1 MNLNVVALITTACLT
16 AALGLV
22 AFLRAPDR
30 PVNRIFGV
38 HAFAVTLWVV
48 VTCSIERTHDIGHLT
63 ALLRLVHMTSTFAMA
78 TFVDFMWVFPN
89 RLTFPP
95 RRMRTVNYIAGVF
108 FFLVAAHPA
117 LIRNV
122 TLSDRGL
129 MNVQFGWPLA
139 LFALYGVGM
148 VTYVNVLL
156 WRKLR
161 VLQGV
166 ARVQTIYVLASTLA
180 AELIIFTTNAVLPIV
195 TGRTD
200 YSRWGVVGYQLIIIA
215 IAISI
220 AKYRLWEVGGIGRR
234 LAATS
239 LATATLA
246 IPVVGVVI
254 FFGGALGLDRPVDA
268 HRAIVTGLIGLVL
281 GLAFPPLCKM
291 YSDLVSRSAE
301 EEQARIGQLFNAL
314 GAAAV
319 HTTVGG
325 AVLQPMLEETREFF
339 GAGFVEAYLHGT
351 AKGFYNGGL
360 AKAPDW
366 RRETSLYEPLP
377 PEVVATFDAEH
388 LSEPL
393 ETSLLSRFGSVE
405 RSTQILAAMHDVDAS
420 VVMPLRWHD
429 ETIGLLLLGPKL
441 SRGIY
446 GSLDIEV
453 LGSVAAHAAIAL
465 KNTELRAQILA
476 EKERTEKVLAQM
488 ESGVVALDASKTI
501 RLVNTAACSLLGRD
515 EHELLGAGAD
525 VLPRSLLEPL
535 QRALDAGTLVSG
547 ERAYL
552 ALRGPRV
559 ACSTFLLR
567 GPEGGCEGA
576 GVVFR
581 DLRTE
586 DALQRSE
593 REKER
598 LQFIRAVSAGMAHE
612 IRNPL
617 VAIRTFAELAPSR
630 LDDPEFRDSFIQVAQ
645 SEIGRLEDL
654 VSHFMTLAKP
664 PRVVSE
670 PIDLRRLA
678 DGVAQ
683 AVSARAHAQGIRVR
697 IDIPDDIP
705 SPHGDEPRL
714 YQALM
719 NLLLNALDAAPDGG
733 RVSVRATLER
743 GSVELGKLVALSVW
757 NSGSYIAPE
766 ERERVFEPFFTSK
779 ATGTGLGLAICHTIV
794 DEHGGTMT
802 IESDPDTGTAFVIR
816 LAVAESPQMA
826 MVNAT

>member
-1 MNLNVVALITTACLT
+1 MNLNVAALITTACLT
-16 AALGLV
+16 AGLGLV

-30 PVNRIFGV
+30 PVNRLFGV
-38 HAFAVTLWVV
+38 HAFAVTLWVI
-48 VTCSIERTHDIGHLT
+48 VTCLIERTDDIGHLT
-63 ALLRLVHMTSTFAMA
+63 SLLRLVHMASTLAMA
-78 TFVDFMWVFPN
+78 TFIDFMWVFPN
-89 RLTFPP
+89 RLTLPPP
-95 RRMRTVNYIAGVF
+95 RLRTVNYVAGAF

-117 LIRNV
+117 LVRQV
-122 TLSDRGL
+122 SMGEHGLS
-129 MNVQFGWPLA
+129 VQFGWPLA
-139 LFALYGVGM
+139 LFALYGMGM
-148 VTYVNVLL
+148 VVYVNVQL
-156 WRKLR
+156 WQKLR
-161 VLQGV
+161 TLQGV
-166 ARVQTIYVLASTLA
+166 ARIQTIYVLASTLL
-180 AELIIFTTNAVLPIV
+180 AELIIFTTNAVLPIL

-200 YSRWGVVGYQLIIIA
+200 YSRWGVVGYQLIIVA

-239 LATATLA
+239 LAAVSLA
-246 IPVVGVVI
+246 LPIVGMVL
-254 FFGGALGLDRPVDA
+254 FFGGATSFDRAFDL
-268 HRAIVTGLIGLVL
+268 HRAIIVGIIGVVA
-281 GLAFPPLCKM
+281 GLAFPPLCKVF
-291 YSDLVSRSAE
+291 SDLVSRSAE
-301 EEQARIGQLFNAL
+301 EEQARIGRLFNAL

-325 AVLQPMLEETREFF
+325 AVLQPMLEETRRFF
-339 GAGFVEAYLHGT
+339 GAGFVEAYLRGA

-360 AKAPDW
+360 AKAADW
-366 RRETSLYEPLP
+366 GRETALYEPLP
-377 PEVVATFDAEH
+377 PEIVATFDAEG

-405 RSTQILAAMHDVDAS
+405 RSAQVLAAMHELDAS
-420 VVMPLRWHD
+420 VVMPLRWHG
-429 ETIGLLLLGPKL
+429 ETIGLLILGPRL

-446 GSLDIEV
+446 GSLDIDV
-453 LGSVAAHAAIAL
+453 LRSVAAHAAIAL

-488 ESGVVALDASKTI
+488 ESGVVALDAGKTI
-501 RLVNTAACSLLGRD
+501 RLVNLAGCSLLERE
-515 EHELLGAGAD
+515 EHELLGESSE
-525 VLPRSLLEPL
+525 VLPRALREPL
-535 QRALDAGTLVSG
+535 EQALDAGTLVSG
-547 ERAYL
+547 ERTYL

-576 GVVFR
+576 GIVFR

-670 PIDLRRLA
+670 PVDLRRLA
-678 DGVAQ
+678 DGVVQ

-705 SPHGDEPRL
+705 SPYGDEPRL

-719 NLLLNALDAAPDGG
+719 NLLLNALDATPDGG
-733 RVSVRATLER
+733 RVSVRASLER
-743 GSVELGKLVALSVW
+743 GTDERGSLVAFSVW
-757 NSGSYIAPE
+757 NSGSYIAPD

-802 IESDPDTGTAFVIR
+802 IESDPDTGTSFVIR
-816 LAVAESPQMA
+816 LAAAESAQVA
-826 MVNAT
+826 MVNTR